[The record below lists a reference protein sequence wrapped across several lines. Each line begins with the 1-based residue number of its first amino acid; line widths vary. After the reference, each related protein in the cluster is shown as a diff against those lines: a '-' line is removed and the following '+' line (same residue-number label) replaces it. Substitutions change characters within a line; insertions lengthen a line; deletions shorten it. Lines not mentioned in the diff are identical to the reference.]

1 MVAIVP
7 TDATRD
13 KNKRRRLTRMTFTE
27 AKTTEEMIIKSQ
39 SILNCKED
47 VKEIR
52 IMQKSK
58 GTISGY
64 FNDYQKLASVAAEF
78 DGKVPAIY
86 FTLNPVK
93 PDLLSRAANRIVQRA
108 KNTTADADIECRRW
122 FPIDFDPVRPSG
134 ISSTDEEHQAAHT
147 LAKEVQQ
154 FFTDRGWSEPVVAD
168 SGNGAHL
175 LYPIN
180 LPNDDE
186 STQLIKQA
194 LEALDFLFSNESVNV
209 DKSVFNAARIWKLYG
224 TMACKGDHTE
234 ERPYRLSQILNCPE
248 ELKEVSVEQLKS
260 LADLCPKMPTKGKS
274 SFKKSNTEEGFNLEE
289 FIEEHELDVAFSA
302 PWKDGATKY
311 VLSTCP
317 WNKCHTNKS
326 AFIIQ
331 FENGGIAAGCHH
343 NSCSE
348 ENWQTLRKKFEPNW
362 NPSSKEESKKES
374 QADVLIRVSEEAEFF
389 QNDLGESFAAV
400 TISGHKE
407 VLKVK
412 SKKFKMWLTKQF
424 YDATKKAPGSD
435 AMNQALGVMEMKA
448 AFEGDEHKLQLR
460 VTEKNGAF
468 YYDLANEDW
477 SVVKVEPRSCQV
489 LKDAPILFTRNKNTK
504 AQVMPDFAGD
514 LKLLLN
520 HIRIKNEDDQIL
532 YLIYVVTCLIPS
544 IPHAVLV
551 FSGEKGASKSTSMR
565 LTRQVVDP
573 AVQDL
578 LTMPNSLQDLALSLA
593 NNYMPSFDN
602 LDGLSAEKSDLL
614 CIASTGGG
622 FSKRTLFT
630 DDDETLLDLRRC
642 VGLTGINVV
651 VTRADLIDRSIIIEL
666 DRIPEDERK
675 EERDVWEAFEKDRA
689 SIVGGALQALAKAM
703 AIYPNVQL
711 DKLPRMADF
720 TRWGYA
726 IAEVLGYGGERFLQ
740 AYRKNRNQ
748 SNEEAI
754 SSHPVAATVVALMK
768 ENQSWSGSVASLL
781 GELERVAEQEKI
793 NTKVKTFPKAAHIL
807 SRRLKEVKSNLE
819 DVGITFVIRHA
830 GDSKKVSIQK
840 SGGNVVP
847 IRPQQGTLKRTGT
860 DSNEV
865 KDDELSEDYDEFA
878 GW

>member
-1 MVAIVP
+1 MIHTKVTA
-7 TDATRD
+7 
-13 KNKRRRLTRMTFTE
+13 
-27 AKTTEEMIIKSQ
+27 TEEMIMESLSTMKSEGEVTELRVQ
-39 SILNCKED
+39 TS
-47 VKEIR
+47 R
-52 IMQKSK
+52 
-58 GTISGY
+58 GTDSGY
-64 FNDYQKLASVAAEF
+64 FNDSRMLAENAADY

-93 PDLLSRAANRIVQRA
+93 PDLLARAVNRIQQA
-108 KNTTADADIECRRW
+108 KSTTSDADIEYRRW
-122 FPIDFDPVRPSG
+122 LPIDFDPVRPAG
-134 ISSTDEEHQAAHT
+134 ISSTDEEHQAALT
-147 LAKEVQQ
+147 MAEEVRQ
-154 FFTDRGWSEPVVAD
+154 FLEEKGWSEPIFAD

-175 LYPIN
+175 LYAID

-186 STQLIKQA
+186 SKNLIKTA
-194 LEALDFLFSNESVNV
+194 LEALDFLFSNETVNV
-209 DKSVFNAARIWKLYG
+209 DKGVYNAARIWKLYG

-234 ERPYRLSQILNCPE
+234 ERPHRLSKILNCPK
-248 ELKEVSVEQLKS
+248 ELKEISVEQLKA
-260 LADLCPKMPTKGKS
+260 LAGLCPTIQTKGKS
-274 SFKKSNTEEGFNLEE
+274 VPKKSNTEADFNLEE
-289 FIEEHELDVAFSA
+289 FIERHELDVAFSA
-302 PWKDGATKY
+302 PWKDGATKH

-317 WNKCHTNKS
+317 WNESHTNRS
-326 AFIIQ
+326 AVIIQ
-331 FENGGIAAGCHH
+331 FDNGGIAARCLH

-362 NPSSKEESKKES
+362 TPSLDKEESKKES
-374 QADVLIRVSEEAEFF
+374 QADILIRVSDEAEFF
-389 QNDLGESFAAV
+389 QNNLGEAFAAV
-400 TISGHKE
+400 NIGGHKE

-412 SKKFKMWLTKQF
+412 SKKFKMWLTKQY
-424 YDATKKAPGSD
+424 YDTTKRAPTSD
-435 AMNQALGVMEMKA
+435 AMNQAIGVMEMKA
-448 AFEGDEHKLQLR
+448 AFDGDEHRLQLR
-460 VTEKNGAF
+460 VAEKDGAF

-477 SVVKVEPRSCQV
+477 SVVKVESEGCQV
-489 LKDAPILFTRNKNTK
+489 LKDAPILFTRNKNMK
-504 AQVMPDFAGD
+504 AQVLPEFNSGD

-532 YLIYVVTCLIPS
+532 YLTYLVTCLIPS

-578 LTMPNSLQDLALSLA
+578 LTMPNSLQDLALSLS

-689 SIVGGALQALAKAM
+689 CIVGGALQTLARAM
-703 AIYPNVQL
+703 AIYPNVKL

-726 IAEVLGYGGERFLQ
+726 IAEVLGYGGNRFLQ
-740 AYRKNRNQ
+740 AYRNNRNQ

-754 SSHPVAATVVALMK
+754 SSHPVAATVVALMRN
-768 ENQSWSGSVASLL
+768 NQTWSGSVSSLL
-781 GELERVAEQEKI
+781 SELEREAEQEKI

-819 DVGITFVIRHA
+819 DVGITFDIRHA
-830 GDSKKVSIQK
+830 GDSKKITLQK
-840 SGGNVVP
+840 TGSNVVP

-860 DSNEV
+860 ESNTVE
-865 KDDELSEDYDEFA
+865 DIELSEDYDEFA
-878 GW
+878 EW